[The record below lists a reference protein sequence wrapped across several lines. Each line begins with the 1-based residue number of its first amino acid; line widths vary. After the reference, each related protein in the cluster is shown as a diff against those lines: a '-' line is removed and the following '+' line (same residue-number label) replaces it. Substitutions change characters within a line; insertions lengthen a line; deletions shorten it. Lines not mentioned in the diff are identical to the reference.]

1 MCGVASGMITTVIR
15 FYKPAD
21 IRLEQ
26 TVVMAPSKPLQRIY
40 RSSSTFPLPATMGT
54 MMKLRYVPSI
64 FYTPP
69 PHRLLSSHM

>member
-1 MCGVASGMITTVIR
+1 MCCVASGMIITVTR
-15 FYKPAD
+15 YCKPAD

-54 MMKLRYVPSI
+54 MMKLRYGLST

-69 PHRLLSSHM
+69 LH